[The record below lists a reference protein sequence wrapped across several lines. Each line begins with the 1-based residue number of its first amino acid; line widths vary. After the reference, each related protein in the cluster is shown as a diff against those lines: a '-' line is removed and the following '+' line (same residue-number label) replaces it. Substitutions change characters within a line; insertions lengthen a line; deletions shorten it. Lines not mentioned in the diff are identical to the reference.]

1 MRIQISQ
8 HAYDAL
14 SPAKPH
20 FIMIKRGEIEVKV
33 CTSLHGLRVESYIIF
48 Y

>member
-8 HAYDAL
+8 QAYDAL
-14 SPAKPH
+14 SLAKPH

-33 CTSLHGLRVESYIIF
+33 CTSLHGLREENKIF
-48 Y
+48 FV